1 MAELFLLQGLRHRFP
16 DGGEGLAGIDLRL
29 QDGEFIVLSG
39 RNGSGKTLLARHLA
53 GLSQPSEGSVLFRG
67 KNTKTRRREL
77 RKAVGFV
84 FQDSDAQILGQSVA
98 EDVAF
103 GPVNLG
109 LGPEEIQRRARKAL
123 DWANLTGKENRR
135 PETLSGG
142 ERRRLAIAGVL
153 AMEPEC
159 LILDEPF
166 ANLDMES
173 VMEIAKICRT
183 LNARGITILVLTHEM
198 EKILHLADRLL
209 ILDAGRLCFDG
220 RPEEA
225 KPAVF
230 ASHGLACPFEGH
242 FPWGLPTPAQGE
254 KKRW

>member
-1 MAELFLLQGLRHRFP
+1 MAELFLLQGLTHRFA
-16 DGGEGLAGIDLRL
+16 DGSEGLAGIDLRL
-29 QDGEFIVLSG
+29 EDGEFLVLSG

-53 GLSQPSEGSVLFRG
+53 GLSLPSAGSIRFRG
-67 KNTKTRRREL
+67 KEAKTCRREL

-84 FQDSDAQILGQSVA
+84 FQDSDAQILGQTVA

-103 GPVNLG
+103 GPANLG
-109 LGPEEIQRRARKAL
+109 LEVEEIQRRVRKAL
-123 DWANLTGKENRR
+123 DWADLAGKEERR

-173 VMEIAKICRT
+173 VTEIARICGA
-183 LNARGITILVLTHEM
+183 LNAKGITILVLTHEL
-198 EKILHLADRLL
+198 EKILHLASRLL

-220 RPEEA
+220 KPGEA
-225 KPAVF
+225 EPAVF
-230 ASHGLACPFEGH
+230 ARHGLACPFEGY
-242 FPWGLPTPAQGE
+242 FPWILPKSASARGGNS
-254 KKRW
+254 